1 MAQYAINNSRVL
13 IIPGYTD
20 KETLQMADKNNKTEV
35 TLPPSLYFD
44 AQNIESNIHR
54 KSFEEFRSA
63 EGLIML
69 EKACDEYASVSMD
82 ILVHQNLSNVKG
94 SITIDSQTKEAR
106 LRVTDNST
114 ITQDVDEGLQLSRW
128 VDPEEFNEEYIEIRN
143 NFFKDLLGRPLTIV
157 SPLFDPMP
165 VAYLAEDY
173 SYNIG
178 EGEQEASYHVTF
190 KEVNNIGF

>member
-1 MAQYAINNSRVL
+1 MADYAINGSRVL

-20 KETLQMADKNNKTEV
+20 EETLKMADKNNKSEV
-35 TLPPSLYFD
+35 TQPPALYFD
-44 AQNIESNIHR
+44 AKNIDANPHR
-54 KSFEEFRSA
+54 PSFEEFRSA

-69 EKACDEYASVSMD
+69 EKACDEYATVTMD

-94 SITIDSQTKEAR
+94 TITIDSQTKEAR
-106 LRVTDNST
+106 LRVSDNST
-114 ITQDVDEGLQLSRW
+114 IDKEVDEGLQLTRW
-128 VDPEEFNEEYIEIRN
+128 VDPEDYTDEYIEIRN

-165 VAYLAEDY
+165 VAYLADDY

-178 EGEQEASYHVTF
+178 EGEQEASYSVTF
-190 KEVNNIGF
+190 REVNNIGF

>member
-1 MAQYAINNSRVL
+1 MANYAINNSRVL

-20 KETLQMADKNNKTEV
+20 EETLKMADKNNKSEV
-35 TLPPSLYFD
+35 SQPPALYFD
-44 AQNIESNIHR
+44 AQNIESNPHR
-54 KSFEEFRSA
+54 PSYEEFRSA
-63 EGLIML
+63 EGLILL
-69 EKACDEYASVSMD
+69 EKACDEYATVSMD

-94 SITIDSQTKEAR
+94 TITIDSQTKEAR
-106 LRVTDNST
+106 LRVADNST
-114 ITQDVDEGLQLSRW
+114 IDKDVDEGLQLTRW
-128 VDPEEFNEEYIEIRN
+128 VDPEEYTDEYIEIRN

-165 VAYLAEDY
+165 VAYLADDY

-178 EGEQEASYHVTF
+178 EGEQEASYSVTF

>member
-1 MAQYAINNSRVL
+1 MADYAINNSRVL

-20 KETLQMADKNNKTEV
+20 EETLKMADKDNKSEV
-35 TLPPSLYFD
+35 TQPPALYFD
-44 AQNIESNIHR
+44 AQNIESNPHR
-54 KSFEEFRSA
+54 PSFEEFRSA

-69 EKACDEYASVSMD
+69 EKACDEYATVSMD

-94 SITIDSQTKEAR
+94 TITIDSQTKEAR
-106 LRVTDNST
+106 LRVADNST
-114 ITQDVDEGLQLSRW
+114 IDKDIDEGLQLTRW
-128 VDPEEFNEEYIEIRN
+128 VDPEEFNDEYIEIRN

-165 VAYLAEDY
+165 VAYLADDY

-178 EGEQEASYHVTF
+178 EGEQEASYSVTF

>member
-1 MAQYAINNSRVL
+1 MADYAINGSRVL

-20 KETLQMADKNNKTEV
+20 EETLKMADKDNKSEV
-35 TLPPSLYFD
+35 TQPPALYFD
-44 AQNIESNIHR
+44 AQNIDANPHR
-54 KSFEEFRSA
+54 PSFEEFRSA

-69 EKACDEYASVSMD
+69 EKACDEYATVTMD

-94 SITIDSQTKEAR
+94 TITIDSQTKEAR
-106 LRVTDNST
+106 LRVSDNST
-114 ITQDVDEGLQLSRW
+114 IDKEIDEGLQLTRW
-128 VDPEEFNEEYIEIRN
+128 VDPEDYTDEYIEIRN

-165 VAYLAEDY
+165 VAYLADDY

-178 EGEQEASYHVTF
+178 EGEQEASYSVTF
-190 KEVNNIGF
+190 REVNNIGF